1 MKTVK
6 KIAALAALVGCVL
19 AGHEVAKA
27 QADEPEMVEKVKITG
42 VDGQVLGSY
51 VASEVG
57 SIDFVEEAADIIPEI
72 DDSDILIQLSPD
84 VSFHMIKVEGG
95 VPYTLTGTLPFEGS
109 AWSGDAATK
118 QMETFWIGM
127 TEVTQGEWKEVMG
140 VTTLPTASNGS
151 QTLVNDKA
159 PIACV
164 SWNAIA
170 GSADG
175 TYLKKLN
182 ARLAELKAANPALAQ
197 ALGNREFRLPDEWE
211 WSYAAAGGKDYAEL
225 NYYFAGTS
233 GTTAADLETV
243 AVNSVSPNKATSV
256 ATVGSKQP
264 NNLGLVDMSGNVLE
278 WCSGTGYPGHK
289 NEVGFL
295 GYNSKWDGSY
305 RPYRGGHWNL
315 DALVYFRVA
324 RFCNVSHWAN
334 SSYVATYSSQNIGFR
349 LAL

>member
-19 AGHEVAKA
+19 AAHEVAKA

-57 SIDFVEEAADIIPEI
+57 SIDFVEEAPEF
-72 DDSDILIQLSPD
+72 DDSDILIQLSPT

-95 VPYTLTGTLPFEGS
+95 VPYTLTGTISFSGS

-159 PIACV
+159 PIGCV
-164 SWNAIA
+164 SWNDIA

-182 ARLAELKAANPALAQ
+182 ARLAELKASNPALAQ

-211 WSYAAAGGKDYAEL
+211 WSYAAAGGKDYATL

-233 GTTAADLETV
+233 GTTASDLETV
-243 AVNSVSPNKATSV
+243 AVNSVDPNKATSV

-264 NNLGLVDMSGNVLE
+264 NNLGLVDMSGNVQE
-278 WCSGTGYPGHK
+278 WCSGTGYPGHE
-289 NEVGFL
+289 NEGGFL
-295 GYNSKWDGSY
+295 GYKSTWYGSN
-305 RPYRGGHWNL
+305 RPFRGGCWGDSTL
-315 DALVYFRVA
+315 DYFRVA
-324 RFCNVSHWAN
+324 RYCYSFIENNGSNTADF
-334 SSYVATYSSQNIGFR
+334 SSRSVGFR

>member
-57 SIDFVEEAADIIPEI
+57 SIDFVEEVSDVIF
-72 DDSDILIQLSPD
+72 DDSGILIQLSPT
-84 VSFHMIKVEGG
+84 VSFRMIKVEGG
-95 VPYTLTGTLPFEGS
+95 VPYTLTGMLPFEGS
-109 AWSGDAATK
+109 AWSGTAATK

-140 VTTLPTASNGS
+140 VTTLPTTSSGGS
-151 QTLVNDKA
+151 QSLVNDKA

-164 SWNAIA
+164 SWNDIA

-197 ALGNREFRLPDEWE
+197 ALGNREFRLPNEWE
-211 WSYAAAGGKDYAEL
+211 WSYAAAGGKDYATL
-225 NYYFAGTS
+225 NYYFVGTS
-233 GTTAADLETV
+233 GTTASDLETV

-264 NNLGLVDMSGNVLE
+264 NNLGLVDMSGNVSE
-278 WCSGTGYPGHK
+278 WCSGTGYPGHEK
-289 NEVGFL
+289 EAGFL
-295 GYNSKWDGSY
+295 GYKSTWYGSD
-305 RPYRGGHWNL
+305 RPYRGGSWN
-315 DALVYFRVA
+315 DANINNFRVA
-324 RFCNVSHWAN
+324 RYC
-334 SSYVATYSSQNIGFR
+334 YSGNDSFSCINADFPSNDIGFR